1 MATVRIHI
9 DDEPIDVEA
18 GTNLLIA
25 LLDAGHALPHPCF
38 HPALSAPASCRL
50 CLVALEGP
58 DSTRLITACNRN
70 VELFQIRG
78 RKGCLGSAQR
88 HSIARRLIGQS
99 SIVRGLHQSN
109 VPHFPAQFW
118 NLNLDDGAGK
128 Q

>member
-70 VELFQIRG
+70 V
-78 RKGCLGSAQR
+78 
-88 HSIARRLIGQS
+88 
-99 SIVRGLHQSN
+99 
-109 VPHFPAQFW
+109 
-118 NLNLDDGAGK
+118 DDGQRGGREREDTWSEFVVDLLALTRVAAD
-128 Q
+128 QDRS